1 MEGQY
6 VRDKFLTGRSYGLDR
21 SRSADISLELNDMFR
36 KLYMAFGMGVLLLYA
51 AASWFGWEL
60 ANSGSKSRLGVPF
73 IFSGPR
79 GGK

>member
-1 MEGQY
+1 
-6 VRDKFLTGRSYGLDR
+6 
-21 SRSADISLELNDMFR
+21 MF
-36 KLYMAFGMGVLLLYA
+36 KTIYLIFGIGVLLSYT

-73 IFSGPR
+73 IYTGFR